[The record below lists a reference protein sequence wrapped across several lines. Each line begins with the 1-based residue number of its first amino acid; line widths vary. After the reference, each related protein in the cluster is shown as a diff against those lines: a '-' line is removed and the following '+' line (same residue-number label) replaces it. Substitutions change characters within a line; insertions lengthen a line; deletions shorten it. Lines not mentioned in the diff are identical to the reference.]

1 MFVAGV
7 VTVVC
12 RSRASL
18 CVCVCSTELASV
30 SWRSACTV
38 AMLHACPVP
47 PNDSWCSQA
56 VCSHVTARGA
66 ERVYVTRLCFCA
78 L

>member
-1 MFVAGV
+1 MFAVGF

-18 CVCVCSTELASV
+18 YVCVPTEFASV

-47 PNDSWCSQA
+47 LVDSWCSHA
-56 VCSHVTARGA
+56 V
-66 ERVYVTRLCFCA
+66 
-78 L
+78 